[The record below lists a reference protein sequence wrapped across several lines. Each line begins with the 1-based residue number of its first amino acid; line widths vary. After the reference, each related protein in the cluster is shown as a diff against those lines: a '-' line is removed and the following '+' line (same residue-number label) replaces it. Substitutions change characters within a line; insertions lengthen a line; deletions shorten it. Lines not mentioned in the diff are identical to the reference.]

1 MKGWPKCL
9 FKLSLEKVPYSG
21 VSINFEIVKQYLIFL
36 ILSWMWKE
44 SNIGRKSK
52 NLKIKNSF
60 NYPLNGKRTTEKEQ
74 VKLVQSQLIL
84 PMYTK
89 NFVAQSVPTLLN
101 LECYQ
106 VKSIRSKGALYLL
119 QSQFQIQQ
127 LKKEEC
133 LLTLFINT
141 VSPQPVVT
149 RTVDQS
155 NSLTLPLA
163 RSLTKNSNK
172 IVLQVS

>member
-1 MKGWPKCL
+1 MAQMFVQTLTGKSS
-9 FKLSLEKVPYSG
+9 F
-21 VSINFEIVKQYLIFL
+21 SINFEIVKQYLIFL

-60 NYPLNGKRTTEKEQ
+60 HYPLNGKRTTEKEQ
-74 VKLVQSQLIL
+74 VKLVQSKLIL

-133 LLTLFINT
+133 L
-141 VSPQPVVT
+141 S
-149 RTVDQS
+149 
-155 NSLTLPLA
+155 
-163 RSLTKNSNK
+163 
-172 IVLQVS
+172 

>member
-1 MKGWPKCL
+1 M
-9 FKLSLEKVPYSG
+9 
-21 VSINFEIVKQYLIFL
+21 
-36 ILSWMWKE
+36 
-44 SNIGRKSK
+44 
-52 NLKIKNSF
+52 KNSF
-60 NYPLNGKRTTEKEQ
+60 HYPLNGKRTTEKEQ

-89 NFVAQSVPTLLN
+89 NFVAQSVPTLPTLLN

-133 LLTLFINT
+133 L
-141 VSPQPVVT
+141 S
-149 RTVDQS
+149 
-155 NSLTLPLA
+155 
-163 RSLTKNSNK
+163 
-172 IVLQVS
+172 